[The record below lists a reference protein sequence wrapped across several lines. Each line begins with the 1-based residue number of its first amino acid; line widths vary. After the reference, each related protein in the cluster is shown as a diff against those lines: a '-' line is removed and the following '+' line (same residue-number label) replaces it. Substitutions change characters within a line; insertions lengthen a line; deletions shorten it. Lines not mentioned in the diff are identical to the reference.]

1 MAHGTIVLAVSISI
15 AIQAIMI
22 DAANTDTLHAGE
34 SLKAGQQLTSGGGV
48 AKLVVQGDGNLVL
61 YQTNTGAQND
71 PVLWASNTHTSNS
84 NGLHLD
90 LQGDGNLVFYWD
102 PGRVVWAS
110 NTSTATE
117 LVAQSDCNL
126 VLRDGA
132 LNALWASNT
141 GCRPAPGPAPGP
153 SPGPAPGPPPPKALT
168 ITDFWNGDAHWEL
181 ISKARFSEFGATAMN
196 VGFDFVTR
204 PNPAAA
210 GGPPVWYLFHREYG
224 FAPRPAY
231 CVADYARVVVRKS
244 TDKGVT
250 WSDAHVI
257 ASPPPATGPANGTA
271 AFADE
276 CAIVDGAG
284 YFDER
289 AGTWHYLVRHYSE
302 NCK

>member
-71 PVLWASNTHTSNS
+71 PVLWASNTHTSTAT
-84 NGLHLD
+84 GLHLD

-126 VLRDGA
+126 PGGFLQSSGSARTRSTFHSCGLDAHACVL
-132 LNALWASNT
+132 LCVVST
-141 GCRPAPGPAPGP
+141 GC
-153 SPGPAPGPPPPKALT
+153 
-168 ITDFWNGDAHWEL
+168 
-181 ISKARFSEFGATAMN
+181 
-196 VGFDFVTR
+196 
-204 PNPAAA
+204 
-210 GGPPVWYLFHREYG
+210 
-224 FAPRPAY
+224 
-231 CVADYARVVVRKS
+231 C
-244 TDKGVT
+244 
-250 WSDAHVI
+250 
-257 ASPPPATGPANGTA
+257 GT
-271 AFADE
+271 
-276 CAIVDGAG
+276 V
-284 YFDER
+284 
-289 AGTWHYLVRHYSE
+289 H
-302 NCK
+302 